1 MEENSK
7 IVVVVVVVSW
17 FNFVDEKFDRRI
29 NMLGGSFVL

>member
-7 IVVVVVVVSW
+7 IVVVVVVSW